1 MAAGG
6 EDMLARQGLRAM
18 APGQAVAVLGQAAVG
33 GNPVVLVAD
42 VDWGRFVPGFTIARP
57 SPLIAGVA
65 EARQAA
71 EAAVAAP
78 APAGRG
84 LLAGRLAG
92 LDAAG
97 QERVLLEVVRAEAAA
112 VLGHPSP
119 EAVPPGA
126 VFRDL
131 GFDSLTAL
139 EMRQA
144 MSAAT
149 GLRLPATLV
158 FDYPT
163 PDALARYLRGEL
175 TPDGEGATLPLLTE
189 LDKLESMVSAIA
201 AGERA
206 RVATRLEG
214 LLAKLKTA
222 EAQVD
227 DGAAAPELG
236 QATAEELF
244 ELIDTEF
251 GGR

>member
-1 MAAGG
+1 MDPDLAIQALAQALDGG
-6 EDMLARQGLRAM
+6 DCALTVM
-18 APGQAVAVLGQAAVG
+18 
-33 GNPVVLVAD
+33 D
-42 VDWGRFVPGFTIARP
+42 VDWAKWIGAAQVPFLRNLPEIARAP
-57 SPLIAGVA
+57 GDGGGVGQDQDELARHLDGLSPAEQVQVLTDLI
-65 EARQAA
+65 
-71 EAAVAAP
+71 
-78 APAGRG
+78 
-84 LLAGRLAG
+84 
-92 LDAAG
+92 
-97 QERVLLEVVRAEAAA
+97 RAQAAA
-112 VLGHPSP
+112 VLGHVSP
-119 EAVPPGA
+119 EAIEPGR